1 MKIRRL
7 LIAPVIALLTLG
19 FVVDAHA
26 AAIAPTDVTV
36 TNASVADT
44 AINAAAV
51 SVKWS
56 ATAGSIAYQVETSK
70 DSISVKLETVNFVSG
85 LTSGFVVVSG
95 LVTPL
100 SFLSCFFFFYLITI
114 IFFCFKQQF
123 LIRFRSQTTSII
135 N

>member
-26 AAIAPTDVTV
+26 FAIAPTDVTV

-56 ATAGSIAYQVETSK
+56 ATAGSIAYQVVTSK
-70 DSISVKLETVNFVSG
+70 DESILKSETVNFVSG
-85 LTSGFVVVSG
+85 LTSYEYVVEG
-95 LVTPL
+95 LTGGSLIVL
-100 SFLSCFFFFYLITI
+100 SFVQSILMRIQVIAPAQL
-114 IFFCFKQQF
+114 FKRN
-123 LIRFRSQTTSII
+123 RFQPHQR
-135 N
+135 

>member
-26 AAIAPTDVTV
+26 AANAPTDVTV

-56 ATAGSIAYQVETSK
+56 ATVGSIAYQVVTSK
-70 DSISVKLETVNFVSG
+70 DGSILKSETVNYVSG
-85 LTSGFVVVSG
+85 LT
-95 LVTPL
+95 
-100 SFLSCFFFFYLITI
+100 
-114 IFFCFKQQF
+114 
-123 LIRFRSQTTSII
+123 
-135 N
+135 